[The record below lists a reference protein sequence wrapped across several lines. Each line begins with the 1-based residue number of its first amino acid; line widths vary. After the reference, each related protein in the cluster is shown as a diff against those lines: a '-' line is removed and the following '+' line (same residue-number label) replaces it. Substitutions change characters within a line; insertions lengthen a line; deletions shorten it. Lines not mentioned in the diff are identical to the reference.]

1 MSKSVIVDKPG
12 FRVIEVLKRFIEVNA
27 LTKTYAYITV
37 QGERYRMLR
46 GQYNKLKTIKD
57 DLVRLGIIGKRTI
70 YFVSSSK
77 YYPIDN
83 SVAFATLHRILSG
96 AFEVKRYSMNNLFM
110 LAEFVSRQDYLDDG
124 VSLMV
129 WAYNRNNA
137 KTSFKIGAGWY
148 EFICSNG
155 VMVGRTAKVVKFIH
169 LYSEEALRTK
179 LLTAIFELMNE
190 QEVVKG
196 VIAGAKNIA
205 VPLKLLKE
213 VIRKKY
219 LKTMVPKYVHRLA
232 YNELAR
238 GHYEF
243 VSLWEV
249 IRAYSYVASNELYK
263 KGKHDAR
270 LKTIYF
276 INRLIDRGVDY
287 LRELVKR

>member
-1 MSKSVIVDKPG
+1 MSKNIIVDKPG
-12 FRVIEVLKRFIEVNA
+12 FKVIEIPKHFIKVNT
-27 LTKTYAYITV
+27 LTKTHAYVWV
-37 QGERYRMLR
+37 QGEHYKMLR

-57 DLVRLGIIGKRTI
+57 ELVRLGIVGKRTI

-83 SVAFATLHRILSG
+83 SVAFATLHEILG
-96 AFEVKRYSMNNLFM
+96 RVFEVKRYSMNNLFM
-110 LAEFVSRQDYLDDG
+110 LAEFVSRQDYLDEG

-148 EFICSNG
+148 EFICANG
-155 VMVGRTAKVVKFIH
+155 VMVGKTAKVVKFIH
-169 LYSEEALRTK
+169 LYSKEALRTK
-179 LLTAIFELMNE
+179 LLTAVFELMNE
-190 QEVVKG
+190 QEVVKR
-196 VIAGAKNIA
+196 VIAGAKNVA
-205 VPLKLLKE
+205 VPLRLLRE

-219 LKTMVPKYVHRLA
+219 LKTMVPKYVHKLA
-232 YNELAR
+232 YTELAR
-238 GHYEF
+238 GRYEF

-276 INRLIDRGVDY
+276 INRLIDKGVDY
-287 LRELVKR
+287 LHELVKQ